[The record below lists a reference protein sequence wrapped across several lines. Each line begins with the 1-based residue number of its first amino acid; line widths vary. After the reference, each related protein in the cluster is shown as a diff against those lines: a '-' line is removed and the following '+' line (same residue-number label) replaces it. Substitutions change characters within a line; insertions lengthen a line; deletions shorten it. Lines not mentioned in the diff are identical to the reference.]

1 MSMREAFLEA
11 AKNNP
16 GSELAIETKKV
27 LPAIRK
33 DFQHKAQTEALFRK
47 VNFLGY
53 AYFSLVIDRFGAP
66 SARQKLGIDIG
77 EVLSQWQGLQPRL
90 LQMENEER
98 VKALEHLAIGM
109 KLLRDKPHP
118 VYRSIQEAASFIATG
133 GRSFNENTFS
143 QGLDFSSRV
152 FVLSFNGLSG
162 YDRFQTSYF
171 LGLLTSRI
179 TTPQPD
185 MLRQT
190 ISAVAEVLPLIN
202 SRLR

>member
-1 MSMREAFLEA
+1 MREAFLRA
-11 AKNNP
+11 AQNNP
-16 GSELAIETKKV
+16 DSELARETKKA

-33 DFQHKAQTEALFRK
+33 DIKHKAQTEALFRK
-47 VNFLGY
+47 VKFLGH
-53 AYFSLVIDRFGAP
+53 AYFSLVIDGFGAP

-77 EVLSQWQGLQPRL
+77 EVLKQWQQLQPRL

-98 VKALEHLAIGM
+98 VKTLEHLATGM
-109 KLLRDKPHP
+109 KLLRDRPHP
-118 VYRSIQEAASFIATG
+118 VIEGIQQAASFIATG

-143 QGLDFSSRV
+143 QGLDFSSRA
-152 FVLSFNGLSG
+152 FIISFIGLSG
-162 YDRFQTSYF
+162 YDQLQTSYF
-171 LGLLTSRI
+171 LGLLNSKM